1 MRFHSF
7 LIKYGEIGI
16 KGKNRYL
23 FEDALVR
30 QIRFALKDVD
40 GEFNVHKAQG
50 RVYVDCE
57 GEYDYEETVESL
69 KRVFGIVGICPV
81 VRLQDTGF
89 EQLKKDVEKYIGEVY
104 PEKNQTFKIEARRS
118 RKSYPLNSMELNC
131 ELGGFE
137 QLKKDVE
144 KYIGEV
150 YPEKNQTFKIEARRS
165 RKSYPLNSME
175 LNCELGGVILD
186 AYPEMKVD
194 VHNPQ
199 IRLNVEVREEIYL
212 YSEIIPGPGGMPVGT
227 NGSAMLL
234 LSGGIDSPVAGYMI
248 AKRGVALEATYFH
261 APPYTSERAKEKV
274 VDLAR
279 LVSRY
284 SGPIKLNVV
293 NFTDIQLY
301 IYEKCPHEELTII
314 MRRYMMKIAEHFA
327 KRDGCLG
334 LITGESIG
342 QVASQTMQSLMATNA
357 ACTLP
362 VYRPL
367 IGFDKKEIVDISE
380 KIDTYETSIQP
391 YEDCC
396 TIFVAKHPVTKPNLE
411 RIEKSE
417 RNLDE
422 KIDELMQ
429 TAIDTVETIMVK

>member
-1 MRFHSF
+1 MIFHAF

-23 FEDALVR
+23 FEDALIR
-30 QIRFALKDVD
+30 QMRYALKDVD
-40 GEFNVHKAQG
+40 GTFDIHKSQG
-50 RVYVDCE
+50 RIYVECE
-57 GEYDYEETVESL
+57 GEYDYEETVASL

-81 VRLQDTGF
+81 IHVEDQGF
-89 EQLKKDVEKYIGEVY
+89 EQLKKDVVDYMDQMY
-104 PEKNQTFKIEARRS
+104 PDKNTTFKVEARRGK
-118 RKSYPLNSMELNC
+118 KSYPKNSMEINC
-131 ELGGFE
+131 DLGEAILEAF
-137 QLKKDVE
+137 
-144 KYIGEV
+144 
-150 YPEKNQTFKIEARRS
+150 PEI
-165 RKSYPLNSME
+165 
-175 LNCELGGVILD
+175 
-186 AYPEMKVD
+186 KVD
-194 VHNPQ
+194 VHKPEIKLNIEIREQ
-199 IRLNVEVREEIYL
+199 IYI

-227 NGSAMLL
+227 NGKAMLL

-248 AKRGVALEATYFH
+248 SKRGVGLEATYFH

-327 KRDGCLG
+327 KQDGCLG

>member
-81 VRLQDTGF
+81 VRLQD
-89 EQLKKDVEKYIGEVY
+89 
-104 PEKNQTFKIEARRS
+104 N
-118 RKSYPLNSMELNC
+118 
-131 ELGGFE
+131 GFE

-279 LVSRY
+279 LVSR
-284 SGPIKLNVV
+284 
-293 NFTDIQLY
+293 
-301 IYEKCPHEELTII
+301 
-314 MRRYMMKIAEHFA
+314 
-327 KRDGCLG
+327 
-334 LITGESIG
+334 
-342 QVASQTMQSLMATNA
+342 
-357 ACTLP
+357 
-362 VYRPL
+362 
-367 IGFDKKEIVDISE
+367 
-380 KIDTYETSIQP
+380 
-391 YEDCC
+391 
-396 TIFVAKHPVTKPNLE
+396 
-411 RIEKSE
+411 
-417 RNLDE
+417 
-422 KIDELMQ
+422 
-429 TAIDTVETIMVK
+429 